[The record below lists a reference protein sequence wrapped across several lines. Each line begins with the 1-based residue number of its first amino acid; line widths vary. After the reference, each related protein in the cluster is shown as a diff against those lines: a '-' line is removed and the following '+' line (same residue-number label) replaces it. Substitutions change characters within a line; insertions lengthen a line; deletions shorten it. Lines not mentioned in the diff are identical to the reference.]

1 MTKPKVTMQ
10 DIADYLQISKNSV
23 SQALSGKGGVS
34 EETRKLIMQTADEL
48 GYVYTGNR
56 KRSSDQEDEEESTGS
71 IALVATDFA
80 FSMRGF
86 FGKSTLL

>member
-1 MTKPKVTMQ
+1 MTKSKITMQ
-10 DIADYLQISKNSV
+10 DIADHLQISKNSV

-34 EETRKLIMQTADEL
+34 EETRKLITQTADEL

-56 KRSSDQEDEEESTGS
+56 KRSSDPEDMTASTGS

-80 FSMRGF
+80 FPCGVFRGD
-86 FGKSTLL
+86 LLDY